1 MTLSIPKLAVTAA
14 AVFALGLSVAAPGR
28 ADDSMSHAMSPAI
41 DCSKAQSMMM
51 APAPETA
58 MKPMGSVD
66 KDFAEMMMAQNKA
79 SMAMMKVELACGK
92 DAKVKAM
99 VKEKM
104 EEMEQTDAALQR
116 VLGST
121 TF

>member
-1 MTLSIPKLAVTAA
+1 MRLPVLALTAA
-14 AVFALGLSVAAPGR
+14 TVLALGLSVVTPGQADNAMAP
-28 ADDSMSHAMSPAI
+28 PI

-51 APAPETA
+51 APAPEAA

-66 KDFAEMMMAQNKA
+66 KDFAEAMMAQNKA

-92 DAKVKAM
+92 DAKTKAM
-99 VKEKM
+99 VKAKM

-116 VLGST
+116 ILSST

>member
-1 MTLSIPKLAVTAA
+1 
-14 AVFALGLSVAAPGR
+14 
-28 ADDSMSHAMSPAI
+28 
-41 DCSKAQSMMM
+41 MMM